1 MYLRRLL
8 RRAARHGRLL
18 GIKGL
23 FLTDIVDSVVEN
35 YSAAYPSYRKQRLY

>member
-1 MYLRRLL
+1 MKVEDMFLRRLL

-23 FLTDIVDSVVEN
+23 FLNEVC
-35 YSAAYPSYRKQRLY
+35 